1 MLAGGD
7 NCFTRRRWEWVRVTC
22 SLCFLAVLGKGE
34 AWYPKA
40 ILLTIFMADSKGR
53 KLPFHGRARC
63 RNVARA
69 QAPEPLLPEAGQCAM
84 DGDSG
89 RRPLIERPPLRSL
102 GPVLALA
109 ESSAPRTDWLL
120 RGQLVVLGKGGV
132 RHSRASGGS
141 RPLCLRGQWF
151 AASHRVLCARW
162 CWGAALAWRHC
173 SWLLLPK
180 CSLEHR
186 GQVCPI
192 RGRVTRFTK
201 CWCSGHSLQLCRDR
215 PARVRRGRKRRCAIQ
230 DMLGQLDML
239 CTSQR
244 GSSLTGRV
252 ALGSREGMQASCT
265 GRTWVARVN
274 LACRS

>member
-1 MLAGGD
+1 VKQIID
-7 NCFTRRRWEWVRVTC
+7 KK
-22 SLCFLAVLGKGE
+22 GKG
-34 AWYPKA
+34 KGK
-40 ILLTIFMADSKGR
+40 KGR
-53 KLPFHGRARC
+53 KLSFHGRARC

-173 SWLLLPK
+173 SWLLLPR
-180 CSLEHR
+180 CSLEHMGTGLSDR
-186 GQVCPI
+186 GEGARQ
-192 RGRVTRFTK
+192 TK
-201 CWCSGHSLQLCRDR
+201 SWCGSSSPLPCRDR
-215 PARVRRGRKRRCAIQ
+215 SQGARRGRMRQ
-230 DMLGQLDML
+230 P
-239 CTSQR
+239 
-244 GSSLTGRV
+244 
-252 ALGSREGMQASCT
+252 E
-265 GRTWVARVN
+265 
-274 LACRS
+274 

>member
-1 MLAGGD
+1 MAHL
-7 NCFTRRRWEWVRVTC
+7 CTTRMPTHLC
-22 SLCFLAVLGKGE
+22 SPL
-34 AWYPKA
+34 
-40 ILLTIFMADSKGR
+40 KGR
-53 KLPFHGRARC
+53 KLSFHGRTRC

-132 RHSRASGGS
+132 RHSRASGGN